1 MKEKGLLYGVG
12 FFHASQSSISNGAC
26 AIGNIE
32 LLLVPNL
39 SFLIFYN
46 FCNKIER
53 SELMIKI
60 ILHGTL
66 EEIEGVQELIDPKYD
81 CIYSSQPY
89 QDMKKDGEFFRIYLD
104 YKKKEN

>member
-1 MKEKGLLYGVG
+1 
-12 FFHASQSSISNGAC
+12 
-26 AIGNIE
+26 
-32 LLLVPNL
+32 
-39 SFLIFYN
+39 
-46 FCNKIER
+46 
-53 SELMIKI
+53 MIKI